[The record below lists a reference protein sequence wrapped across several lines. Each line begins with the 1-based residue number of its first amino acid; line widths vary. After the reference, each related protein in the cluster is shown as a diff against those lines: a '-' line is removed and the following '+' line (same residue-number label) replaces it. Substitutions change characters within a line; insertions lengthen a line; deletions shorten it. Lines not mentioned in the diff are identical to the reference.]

1 MQGLIEYIKCNI
13 TIIINWLPIYQIV
26 LATYFATPVMIISFY
41 HYKNPEAKSIFLAF
55 ILLGVWL
62 VQMLLWKQGYV
73 IYYHT

>member
-41 HYKNPEAKSIFLAF
+41 HYKKPEAKSIFLAF